1 MKTKYLARGGG
12 GELGCNFSPV
22 NGALDELN
30 TILVWINRN
39 TASGTRKE
47 RAPLHSVLD
56 NI

>member
-12 GELGCNFSPV
+12 GELGCNFSPD

-47 RAPLHSVLD
+47 RAPIHSVLD